1 MARQA
6 AALAA
11 AAGFAPEGRAQQ
23 HLGCLCPSTKASLPH
38 HTEIGAVC
46 LWLVVL
52 QLIVFTPRT
61 IPSWT
66 ESGNMLGRN
75 SGADVVEELS
85 ELHRKFKVID
95 EDRKN
100 FSDDSSKLMKKHRGN
115 IEKLKR
121 DNEVLKEELELDAQ
135 GPLTQA
141 TLAATAHLQKL
152 QEQTESY
159 TRRIDAEKQR
169 IEEVDK
175 KIKSMNAKIMEQRA
189 RMGGVHAARE
199 NNLKIQKQIKILENR
214 LDKSLVKFNEAL
226 AHNKAMRENIDN
238 LRRERVVFDGIYK
251 KLERELEERKR
262 EMAKII
268 EVSNIAFEARD
279 RAQQEMAMLKAQA
292 DKEQQNFEK
301 EWRELGNLIEQDK
314 KVKEFMR
321 QREKLH
327 ELKGEFKADDEERLR
342 KKIIKGN
349 PEIAKHQKDQKAS
362 LERVH
367 SYEEAFA
374 KIQQAT
380 GIKDIDE
387 LVTTFIEAEDQNFA
401 LFNYVNELN
410 AEVEKLEEQI
420 NEIKVEIEKYKGAGQ
435 SFDNQRKKILKDLEE
450 RLEKTEARAALHEQK
465 ADAAA
470 RTIAAL
476 KSGIQSVFEKI
487 GCSATALSD
496 MLGNGGVTEG
506 NMMQYLG
513 IIEQRTNEILQMY
526 AAVQMQQQGST
537 GEQAAQQ
544 SLANIL
550 GQGPQVATG
559 VTSISINPPN
569 AGALAV
575 LCLCIAFCL

>member
-1 MARQA
+1 
-6 AALAA
+6 
-11 AAGFAPEGRAQQ
+11 
-23 HLGCLCPSTKASLPH
+23 
-38 HTEIGAVC
+38 
-46 LWLVVL
+46 
-52 QLIVFTPRT
+52 
-61 IPSWT
+61 
-66 ESGNMLGRN
+66 MLGRN

-175 KIKSMNAKIMEQRA
+175 KIKAMNAKIMEQRA

-569 AGALAV
+569 AGEVPLLTHWPLLEQRNLFV
-575 LCLCIAFCL
+575 TLCFRWR